1 MAAVPFGDLVG
12 GALILATYL
21 EEFLWIVLM
30 VVLAA
35 AAAVYFLARF
45 KTAA

>member
-1 MAAVPFGDLVG
+1 MG

-35 AAAVYFLARF
+35 AAGIYFMARL
-45 KTAA
+45 KSGHEGKDL

>member
-1 MAAVPFGDLVG
+1 
-12 GALILATYL
+12 L

-35 AAAVYFLARF
+35 AAGVYLMARY
-45 KTAA
+45 KSAPEAEER

>member
-1 MAAVPFGDLVG
+1 LG

-35 AAAVYFLARF
+35 AAGIYFMARY
-45 KTAA
+45 KPASENKHL

>member
-1 MAAVPFGDLVG
+1 M
-12 GALILATYL
+12 ILATNL

-35 AAAVYFLARF
+35 AAGIYFKAKYKSASGAKDL
-45 KTAA
+45 